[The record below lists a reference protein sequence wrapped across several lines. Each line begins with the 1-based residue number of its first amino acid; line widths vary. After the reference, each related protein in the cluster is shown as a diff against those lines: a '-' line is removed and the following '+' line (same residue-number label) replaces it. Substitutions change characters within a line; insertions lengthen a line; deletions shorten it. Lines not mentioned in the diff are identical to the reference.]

1 VVLQR
6 LKSPSDRTNGILTL
20 PDGGEIKTLERPWKD
35 NEVGVSCI
43 PAGFYKF
50 MRDTHGRFQW
60 FRVLDVPGRTH
71 IEFHE
76 GTKPSH
82 SEGCILMSNADLKTL
97 KWWCGNESIKYVLEI
112 KDIENG
118 VRKDTRPN
126 RTVSV

>member
-1 VVLQR
+1 MILQR

-60 FRVLDVPGRTH
+60 FRILSVDGRTD
-71 IEFHE
+71 IEIHE
-76 GTKPSH
+76 GSKPSH
-82 SEGCILMSNADLKTL
+82 SEGCILMSKTDLNTL
-97 KWWCGNESIKYVLEI
+97 KWWCGDERTNYVVEI
-112 KDIENG
+112 RDA
-118 VRKDTRPN
+118 
-126 RTVSV
+126 

>member
-1 VVLQR
+1 MILQR

-20 PDGGEIKTLERPWKD
+20 PDGTEIKTLELPWKD
-35 NEVGVSCI
+35 NEVSVSCI
-43 PAGFYKF
+43 PAGHYKF

-82 SEGCILMSNADLKTL
+82 SEGCILMSNEDLQTL
-97 KWWCGNESIKYVLEI
+97 KWWCGNEKIKYVLEI
-112 KDIENG
+112 RDASLATSE
-118 VRKDTRPN
+118 
-126 RTVSV
+126 